1 MRGASEKKRKRET
14 SRQAV
19 SRQDGASEEGGEEEE
34 EREER
39 GGVGSEK
46 RVFSLFSFLQSPS
59 IFSLFSPDK
68 HS

>member
-1 MRGASEKKRKRET
+1 M
-14 SRQAV
+14 